1 MMTSRYCPANTSLP
15 SVLHGELSLC
25 LIDTAT
31 DPLILAVALLA
42 GPQQKNKKLKNKD
55 KKQNLILIVA
65 LPAGLHQLRLYRR
78 FSTEFDSNVLPFS
91 FLYILQLAL
100 QLCLPCIAIGTLLL
114 HTLGLHQELC
124 GVHILSLT
132 TSILSW
138 TVATI
143 LTRLERTHQL
153 PISARHGHGP
163 VLLIFWTLAFMQVNF
178 RLVVVS
184 SEPWWHQDVLSLE
197 DKVALG
203 LYVARSSWDH
213 NIIII
218 DHIINTFCFHIQQY
232 LSQICRYLRSFCS
245 GPPCA
250 RSNSAATAI
259 RSISSGSQSVKAIFA
274 SID

>member
-1 MMTSRYCPANTSLP
+1 MTIEAQFCICTITIMTSRYCPANTSLP

-31 DPLILAVALLA
+31 DPLILVVALLA

-55 KKQNLILIVA
+55 KKQNIIVIVT
-65 LPAGLHQLRLYRR
+65 LLTGLHQLRLYRR

-197 DKVALG
+197 DKIALG
-203 LYVARSSWDH
+203 LYVARSS
-213 NIIII
+213 
-218 DHIINTFCFHIQQY
+218 
-232 LSQICRYLRSFCS
+232 
-245 GPPCA
+245 
-250 RSNSAATAI
+250 
-259 RSISSGSQSVKAIFA
+259 
-274 SID
+274 